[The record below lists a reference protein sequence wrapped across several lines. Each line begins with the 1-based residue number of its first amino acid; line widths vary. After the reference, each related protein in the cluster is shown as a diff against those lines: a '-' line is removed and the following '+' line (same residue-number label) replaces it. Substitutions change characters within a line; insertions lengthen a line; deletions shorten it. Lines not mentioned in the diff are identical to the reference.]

1 MPISF
6 ELASQRITM
15 LSGLPYY
22 QNTLPDA
29 MVSLIQALAAEA
41 DSDAM
46 ACNALEAM
54 RSDVARASSSATN
67 RMPSPGE
74 IRVWVQQEKDKTRRY
89 WVSPDEPAF
98 CIKCAGTR
106 RVLPV
111 SYVIP
116 WDMDD
121 QEEER
126 QQRAMVPC
134 PCCTKETS

>member
-22 QNTLPDA
+22 QNMLPEA

-46 ACNALEAM
+46 ACNALEAL

-74 IRVWVQQEKDKTRRY
+74 IRVWIQHEKDKARRY
-89 WVSPDEPAF
+89 WVSPPEPEF
-98 CIKCAGTR
+98 CRKCAGER
-106 RVLPV
+106 KVLP
-111 SYVIP
+111 
-116 WDMDD
+116 DD
-121 QEEER
+121 YPLQFEIDEQES
-126 QQRAMVPC
+126 QRMEAAMVPC
-134 PCCTKETS
+134 PWCAK